1 MKKLRFILFTCGL
14 ILSII
19 SVRAESPQD
28 EKGIMVSASFG
39 VFHSPENS
47 HYYDYSGLI
56 VAPRIG
62 YRINN
67 NWEVGTLYKYKKIMR
82 DVNIMDYGIFG
93 QYTILGRHEKGF
105 RLFTDLQVAYSK
117 LHDHYVH
124 DESPFDGPF
133 PPDPRSYNW
142 EVGFTPGVAFRI
154 PGIPVDILLR
164 YLFIGFNNAEHD
176 FVRYYSHCRLG
187 GGDWIID
194 AGLHRLELG
203 VSVTF

>member
-14 ILSII
+14 ILSIF

-39 VFHSPENS
+39 VFHS
-47 HYYDYSGLI
+47 HYYRDLTYTGLI

-67 NWEVGTLYKYKKIMR
+67 NWAVGALYKYKKILSGA
-82 DVNIMDYGIFG
+82 NIMDYGIFG
-93 QYTILGRHEKGF
+93 QYTILGRPEKGF

-117 LHDHYVH
+117 EHDSY
-124 DESPFDGPF
+124 DSDSIIDGP
-133 PPDPRSYNW
+133 PLPYHRSDNW

>member
-1 MKKLRFILFTCGL
+1 MKILRFILFTCSL

-19 SVRAESPQD
+19 SARAELPQD

-39 VFHSPENS
+39 VFHS
-47 HYYDYSGLI
+47 YSDGNPTYTGLI

-67 NWEVGTLYKYKKIMR
+67 NWAVGALYKYKKILSGA
-82 DVNIMDYGIFG
+82 NIMDYGIFG
-93 QYTILGRHEKGF
+93 QYTILGRPEKGF
-105 RLFTDLQVAYSK
+105 RLFTDLHVAYSK
-117 LHDHYVH
+117 EHDSY
-124 DESPFDGPF
+124 DSDSIDGP
-133 PPDPRSYNW
+133 PLLDPRPDNC

-154 PGIPVDILLR
+154 PVIPVDILLR
-164 YLFIGFNNAEHD
+164 YLFIGFNNAEHN